1 MDRTIK
7 ELREYTQDLRSVLE
21 LECSREDA
29 RAYGTLREWKSIDR
43 RIRRIERKT
52 RRFQSSLAKESR
64 NQKDVRE
71 NIKYALVLSLPFLVI
86 LLKAVVDIGIVALVV
101 YLALNWMDKPF
112 SVPIVV
118 VMWIVIEV
126 VAFLLRGKT
135 KH

>member
-7 ELREYTQDLRSVLE
+7 KLREYTKDLRSVLE

-29 RAYGTLREWKSIDR
+29 RAYGSLKEWKSIDR
-43 RIRRIERKT
+43 RIRRIEKKT

-86 LLKAVVDIGIVALVV
+86 LLKAVVDIGIVALAV
-101 YLALNWMDKPF
+101 YLAFNWMDKPF

-118 VMWIVIEV
+118 AVWIVIEV
-126 VAFLLRGKT
+126 VAFLLRRKT

>member
-7 ELREYTQDLRSVLE
+7 KLREYAQDLRSVLE

-29 RAYGTLREWKSIDR
+29 RAYGTLKEWKAIDR

-52 RRFQSSLAKESR
+52 RQFQRSLAKESR
-64 NQKDVRE
+64 NLKDVRE

-86 LLKAVVDIGIVALVV
+86 LLKAVVDICIVALAV

-112 SVPIVV
+112 SVPVV
-118 VMWIVIEV
+118 VAVWIVIEAD
-126 VAFLLRGKT
+126 AFLLRRKT